1 MSTFGQ
7 NYGQDG
13 QTLNKIFE
21 FPTIGIS
28 MADAV
33 ESLKIPQPDYIKM
46 DVDGIEHL
54 ILKGGASMLRNVKGM
69 LIEINEEFEKQSVNS
84 TQCLGEAGLVLK
96 EKRQADMFKNSPYA
110 NSYNQIWHRSSAQ

>member
-7 NYGQDG
+7 DYGHDG
-13 QTLNKIFE
+13 QTLVKIFE

-28 MADAV
+28 MMDAA
-33 ESLKIPQPDYIKM
+33 ELLKIPKPDYIKM

-54 ILKGGASMLRNVKGM
+54 ILRGGATVLRNTKGM

-84 TQCLGEAGLVLK
+84 ARYLSEAGLVLK
-96 EKRQADMFKNSPYA
+96 EKRQADMFKNGPYKS
-110 NSYNQIWHRSSAQ
+110 SYNQIWCRPITQ